1 MRVVDCG
8 LKIPEIE
15 IPFIPEVDATSWARS
30 LKFRDELPRVLRLL
44 PLAAS
49 GVEGKTHHNLLCALV
64 LRELRH
70 TPRDEGRVVD
80 APPLRGGDL
89 PQPLGDL
96 QLRDGVELDERRAR
110 DVALRSQS
118 RTFATV
124 GP

>member
-1 MRVVDCG
+1 MVDRG

-49 GVEGKTHHNLLCALV
+49 GVEGKTHHNLLRALV

-70 TPRDEGRVVD
+70 TPRDEARVVVMAD
-80 APPLRGGDL
+80 QWQRPRRIAHRHAHTGALAPMVHTEGLTPKVCR
-89 PQPLGDL
+89 
-96 QLRDGVELDERRAR
+96 
-110 DVALRSQS
+110 ALR
-118 RTFATV
+118 
-124 GP
+124 